1 MSAKIRAAFRCTR
14 NGNSGKRTAAYD
26 DGQSRRMSNPAA
38 PPLPLAQNS
47 DSKILPAAL
56 LAALIVLAGSVAMS
70 VAGAQ
75 EKKQAAKPAAKEQP
89 ETPAA
94 KKTAP
99 QKAAPEKPAPKAKA
113 EAAAPAAPQ
122 QAQPAARPQQSFIQ
136 WLITAS
142 GFFFF
147 PQLFISIALIA
158 LIVTNLLAVRRRNFI
173 ALEFVSQFETLVKER
188 KFNEAFELARQEVS
202 MVGRLIAA
210 GLQRLTAGYSEAVR
224 AMQETGEEENMKYE
238 HRLSYLA
245 LIGNVATLVGLLGT
259 VWGMVSAFM
268 VIGQSDVAP
277 KPSELARGVSQALV
291 TTVMGL
297 IQAIPAIIFFTI
309 LRNRT
314 AALILEVGIV
324 GERLMQNFKGV
335 VARRPA
341 EAASSTSVGSKSS
354 TARPASQSGGARPS
368 SGEHGFGAGRKRPEE
383 PG

>member
-1 MSAKIRAAFRCTR
+1 MSCAKRAVFRCNDGAACQHDAAGR
-14 NGNSGKRTAAYD
+14 CAANKRVRAVWQGPRASG
-26 DGQSRRMSNPAA
+26 G
-38 PPLPLAQNS
+38 LPSSLAV
-47 DSKILPAAL
+47 AL
-56 LAALIVLAGSVAMS
+56 LAGLIVLAGLSAN
-70 VAGAQ
+70 AAAFGQ
-75 EKKQAAKPAAKEQP
+75 EQKEAAKQQEPPAKPQKPTAKEPAAKEAAAAEEQP
-89 ETPAA
+89 PPAPGQKA
-94 KKTAP
+94 ELTAP
-99 QKAAPEKPAPKAKA
+99 P
-113 EAAAPAAPQ
+113 
-122 QAQPAARPQQSFIQ
+122 RQSFIQ

-158 LIVTNLLAVRRRNFI
+158 LVVTNLLAVRRRNFI
-173 ALEFVSQFETLVKER
+173 AAEFISQFETLVKER
-188 KFNEAFELARQEVS
+188 KFSEAFELARQEVS

-210 GLQRLTAGYSEAVR
+210 GLQRLTAGHSEAVR

-259 VWGMVSAFM
+259 VWGMVTAFM

-314 AALILEVGIV
+314 AALVLEVGIV

-335 VARRPA
+335 VARRPS
-341 EAASSTSVGSKSS
+341 EAGSSTSLSSKSS
-354 TARPASQSGGARPS
+354 TTRPASQTSAARPS
-368 SGEHGFGAGRKRPEE
+368 GAESGSSTSGKKPDESG
-383 PG
+383 